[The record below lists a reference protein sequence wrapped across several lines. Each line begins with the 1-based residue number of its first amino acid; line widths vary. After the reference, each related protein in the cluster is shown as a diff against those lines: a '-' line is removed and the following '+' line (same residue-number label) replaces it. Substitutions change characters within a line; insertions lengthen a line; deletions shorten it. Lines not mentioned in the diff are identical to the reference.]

1 MKRNY
6 FLIGGLMVIAVLVA
20 TLTVYPHLPE
30 RVPSHWN
37 SQGQADAFSAKWTLF
52 ATMPGIMV
60 GLMVLFAGL
69 QWLSP
74 RHFEVDTFRS
84 TYLYIML
91 VVLGLFA
98 YVQGVSLWAAAGG
111 HFRMDRVIM
120 GGIGLLI
127 ALMGNVMG
135 KVQRN
140 FYIGIRTPWTL
151 ANERVWYATHRFGAK
166 VFVVGGVLALA
177 LALAGA
183 GFWIPFATVLVAA
196 FSPVVYSLVYYKRLE
211 HRGEVQ

>member
-6 FLIGGLMVIAVLVA
+6 FLIGGLMVVAALVA
-20 TLTVYPHLPE
+20 TAILYPHLPV
-30 RVPSHWN
+30 RIPSHWDIHD
-37 SQGQADAFSAKWTLF
+37 QADGYSAKWTLF
-52 ATMPGIMV
+52 IFIPAIMAGV
-60 GLMVLFAGL
+60 MLLFAGL

-84 TYLYIML
+84 TYLYIMI
-91 VVLGLFA
+91 VVLGLLA
-98 YVQGVSLWAAAGG
+98 YIQAVWLWAAAGG
-111 HFRMDRVIM
+111 HFRMGRVLM

-151 ANERVWYATHRFGAK
+151 ADERVWYATHRFGAK
-166 VFVVGGVLALA
+166 TFVAGGLLAVALA
-177 LALAGA
+177 LVGTT
-183 GFWIPFATVLVAA
+183 FWIVVAIIMA
-196 FSPVVYSLVYYKRLE
+196 AALIPAVYSLVYYKRLE
-211 HRGEVQ
+211 HRGEV

>member
-6 FLIGGLMVIAVLVA
+6 FLIGGLMVVAVLVA
-20 TLTVYPHLPE
+20 TLIVYPHLPE

-37 SQGQADAFSAKWTLF
+37 SQGQVDDFSAKWTLF
-52 ATMPGIMV
+52 VTMPGIMV
-60 GLMVLFAGL
+60 GLMMLFAGL

-91 VVLGLFA
+91 VVLGLLA
-98 YVQGVSLWAAAGG
+98 YVQAVSLWAAAGG

-127 ALMGNVMG
+127 ALMGNVLG

-183 GFWIPFATVLVAA
+183 GFWIPFATIMVAA

-211 HRGEVQ
+211 RRGEVQ